1 MVSSLR
7 IAPNTN
13 LQSIIYN
20 AYFIFGN
27 VFKIFC
33 LISMNSR
40 RFKKVLF
47 LLIPYKHL
55 NIGTFREDFLNIN
68 YNGHNYILE
77 LYNILVQL
85 LFATSKRELDV

>member
-1 MVSSLR
+1 
-7 IAPNTN
+7 
-13 LQSIIYN
+13 
-20 AYFIFGN
+20 
-27 VFKIFC
+27 
-33 LISMNSR
+33 MNSR